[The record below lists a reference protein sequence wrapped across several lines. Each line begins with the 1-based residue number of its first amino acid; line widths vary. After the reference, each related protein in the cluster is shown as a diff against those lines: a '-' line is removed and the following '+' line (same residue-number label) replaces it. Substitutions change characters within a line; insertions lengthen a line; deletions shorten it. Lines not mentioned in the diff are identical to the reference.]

1 MPVVM
6 RIAGY
11 RIVIFTNDHRPPH
24 VHIIGSDGQ
33 VVVSI
38 EAVPRILRIEGF
50 SDREALKLAKE
61 VGANADTLL
70 KEWEVI
76 HGKK

>member
-6 RIAGY
+6 RMAGY
-11 RIVIFTNDHRPPH
+11 RVVIFTNDHRPPH

-38 EAVPRILRIEGF
+38 EADPRILRIEGF

-61 VGANADTLL
+61 VGANAETLMQ
-70 KEWEVI
+70 EWDAI

>member
-1 MPVVM
+1 
-6 RIAGY
+6 
-11 RIVIFTNDHRPPH
+11 

-38 EAVPRILRIEGF
+38 ETAPRILRIEGF

-61 VGANADTLL
+61 VGAQADTLL

-76 HGKK
+76 HGKN

>member
-11 RIVIFTNDHRPPH
+11 RVVIFTNDHRPPH

-33 VVVSI
+33 VVMTI
-38 EAVPRILRIEGF
+38 ESVPRILRTEGF
-50 SDREALKLAKE
+50 SDREALKLSKE
-61 VGANADTLL
+61 VGAHTETLL
-70 KEWEVI
+70 KEWEAI
-76 HGKK
+76 HGKR